1 MTTIALIQNQFGVLN
16 APDVTSLTGMQTQ
29 IYNLFHEV
37 LVEESG
43 YTIQRATSLVN
54 YRLQYPDGKPDVV
67 ITAPFPTEGN
77 PISGFTELLEI
88 HRAFPAAFLIVW
100 SGRSENAIR
109 DTIKQDYSNAVYY
122 TGSVLDCAEDFA
134 DLIFEHFRKKK

>member
-16 APDVTSLTGMQTQ
+16 ALDVTTLTGMQTQ
-29 IYNLFHEV
+29 IFKKFFEV

-43 YTIQRATSLVN
+43 YELERATNLAN

-67 ITAPFPTEGN
+67 IAAPFPTEGN
-77 PISGFTELLEI
+77 PAGAFAELLEI
-88 HRAFPAAFLIVW
+88 RRTFSDAFLIIW

-109 DTIKQDYSNAVYY
+109 ETVGRDYPGAIYY

-134 DLIFEHFRKKK
+134 DLIFEHSRKKK